1 MAFRRNDDSDP
12 SRGNA
17 APRPEGGGRRTATT
31 HIAAGSRVVGDIVGS
46 TDLIVEGRVEG
57 KLDMKSGVLVGT
69 SGVVDGEIRARTVR
83 VAGKVNG
90 NVEGLDEIEIL
101 PEGRVEGDIVSPRV
115 MISPGAYFK
124 GQVRMGGNSGKVG

>member
-12 SRGNA
+12 SSVTSTQ
-17 APRPEGGGRRTATT
+17 RPERGGRRTATT
-31 HIAAGSRVVGDIVGS
+31 HIAAGSRVVGDVAGS

-57 KLDMKSGVLVGT
+57 KLDMKSGVMVGA

-83 VAGKVNG
+83 VGGKVHG

-101 PEGRVEGDIVSPRV
+101 PEGRVEGDVVSPRV

-124 GQVRMGGNSGKVG
+124 GKVQMGDDSEKAE